1 MYIVSKVDTNIPPT
15 TAVPIAMR
23 WLQPSPEANAS
34 GINPKMVEALVIRMG
49 RRRCNAAS
57 LIAVSLSS
65 PVSCF

>member
-57 LIAVSLSS
+57 
-65 PVSCF
+65 